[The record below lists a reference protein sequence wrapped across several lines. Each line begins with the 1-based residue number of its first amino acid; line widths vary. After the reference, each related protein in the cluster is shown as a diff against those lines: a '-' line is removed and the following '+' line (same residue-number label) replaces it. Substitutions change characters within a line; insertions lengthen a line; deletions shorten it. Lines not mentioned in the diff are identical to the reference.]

1 MSIVSYCIVTLFSF
15 SFQVNLLA
23 LFRAGLQF
31 GRGELYGGGV
41 PRPQKEA
48 VFRTGLDEGFSGLT
62 NFPSSVSGPWHFPS
76 KFPSKVALVT
86 CPSAFRLRRL
96 AQNVCPRSGLTLGPG
111 IFPINF
117 CIKGFL

>member
-62 NFPSSVSGPWHFPS
+62 NFPKQCVWALAFSLQISV
-76 KFPSKVALVT
+76 
-86 CPSAFRLRRL
+86 
-96 AQNVCPRSGLTLGPG
+96 
-111 IFPINF
+111 
-117 CIKGFL
+117 